1 MNGGLRRGRQG
12 EASLQWLAVR
22 RPVLTLLL
30 FSFLVFGIGLG
41 RQAITEA
48 DEAYYAEAAR
58 EMVISGDWLT
68 PHFNY
73 EDRWQKPVLY
83 YWLTAAVYLV
93 TGPGEGAAR
102 FWSALSGAGLVLL
115 VWAAARRMA
124 ATRSHAWLAGVITAT
139 CYGYFAMARAAL
151 PDLPLAFCITLAVS
165 AVFAAFDAGE
175 GSARRWWLLAGF
187 AIGLGCLMKGPV
199 AIVVTVLAT
208 ALPWWLERRTIE
220 TRWSHLLAAAAL
232 AAVIAVPWYVGMVAR
247 HGMAY
252 VDSFLVGDNIE
263 RFATTRFNDSRPI
276 WFYLPVIAGGLVPW
290 SAFGVAAAVSGLA
303 ALARRQWRPSRGD
316 IRLLSW
322 AIVPTLFFMASV
334 GQQPRYVLPVLPP
347 LAILT
352 ARAMGERI
360 ERALAGRPSPLL
372 TISTWI
378 TAGLLVLCAALLYRL
393 QPLLDKTPAELLA
406 SSAIGMAAGG
416 AALAIVALRRAW
428 GALPLTAAAAA
439 TALLLGLQ
447 FGVLAPGRPDA
458 VEQMA
463 AFVTAH
469 RTANEPVG
477 SLHAFTRNLIFYSGL
492 KQLDLV
498 DVAGANRF
506 LAQDGRVLAMLPE
519 ADLAAASAGLPVAPR
534 VLARVRH
541 LNTAN
546 LRLRSVLNPDPDRE
560 LDTLVLVS
568 NR

>member
-1 MNGGLRRGRQG
+1 M
-12 EASLQWLAVR
+12 R

-58 EMVISGDWLT
+58 EMVVSGDWLT
-68 PHFNY
+68 PRFNY

-83 YWLTAAVYLV
+83 YWLTAAVYRV

-102 FWSALSGAGLVLL
+102 LWSALSGAGLVLL
-115 VWAAARRMA
+115 VWATARRMA
-124 ATRSHAWLAGVITAT
+124 STRPHAWLGGLITAT

-151 PDLPLAFCITLAVS
+151 PDLPLAFCITLTVS
-165 AVFAAFDAGE
+165 AVFAAFDASGRN
-175 GSARRWWLLAGF
+175 ALRWWLVAGLAL
-187 AIGLGCLMKGPV
+187 GLGCLMKGPV
-199 AIVVTVLAT
+199 AIVVTLLAV
-208 ALPWWLERRTIE
+208 ALPCWLERRTIDI
-220 TRWSHLLAAAAL
+220 RWSHLAAAAAL
-232 AAVIAVPWYVGMVAR
+232 AAVVAVPWYIAMVAR

-263 RFATTRFNDSRPI
+263 RFATTRFNDSRPV

-290 SAFGVAAAVSGLA
+290 SAFGVAAAVAGLV
-303 ALARRQWRPSRGD
+303 ALARRRWRPSRDD

-322 AIVPTLFFMASV
+322 AVVPTLFFMASV

-347 LAILT
+347 LAILA

-360 ERALAGRPSPLL
+360 ERALAGQPSPLL
-372 TISTWI
+372 TISTWV
-378 TAGLLVLCAALLYRL
+378 TAGVLVLCAALLYRL
-393 QPLLDKTPAELLA
+393 QPLLDKTPAEMLA

-416 AALAIVALRRAW
+416 AALAIVALRGAW
-428 GALPLTAAAAA
+428 AAIPLTTAAAG
-439 TALLLGLQ
+439 TAFLLGLQ

-463 AFVTAH
+463 ALVTAH
-469 RTANEPVG
+469 RTAGEPVG
-477 SLHAFTRNLIFYSGL
+477 SLHAFTRNLIFYTGL

-498 DVAGANRF
+498 DVAGAHRF
-506 LAQDGRVLAMLPE
+506 LAQDGRVLVILPE
-519 ADLAAASAGLPVAPR
+519 GDLAAAAAGLPAPPR

-546 LRLRSVLNPDPDRE
+546 LRLRSVLDPDPDRE
-560 LDTLVLVS
+560 LETLVLVA

>member
-1 MNGGLRRGRQG
+1 
-12 EASLQWLAVR
+12 
-22 RPVLTLLL
+22 L

-68 PHFNY
+68 PHYNY

-102 FWSALSGAGLVLL
+102 LWSALSGAGLVLL
-115 VWAAARRMA
+115 VWATARRTTT
-124 ATRSHAWLAGVITAT
+124 TRAHAWLAGLIAAT
-139 CYGYFAMARAAL
+139 CYGYFAMARSAL
-151 PDLPLAFCITLAVS
+151 PDLPLAFCITLTVS
-165 AVFAAFDAGE
+165 AIFAAFDARGRD
-175 GSARRWWLLAGF
+175 ARRWWLVAGLAL
-187 AIGLGCLMKGPV
+187 GLGCLMKGPV

-208 ALPWWLERRTIE
+208 ALPWWLERRAIE
-220 TRWSHLLAAAAL
+220 IRWSHLAAAVAV
-232 AAVIAVPWYVGMVAR
+232 AAVVAVPWYLAMVAR

-252 VDSFLVGDNIE
+252 IDSFLVGDNLE

-276 WFYLPVIAGGLVPW
+276 WFYLPVIAGGLLPW

-303 ALARRQWRPSRGD
+303 ALGRRQWRPSRD
-316 IRLLSW
+316 EVRLLSW
-322 AIVPTLFFMASV
+322 AVVPTLFFMASV

-347 LAILT
+347 LAILA

-360 ERALAGRPSPLL
+360 ERARAGQPSRLL
-372 TISTWI
+372 TVSTWI

-393 QPLLDKTPAELLA
+393 EPLLDKTPTAVLTSA
-406 SSAIGMAAGG
+406 AIGTAASG
-416 AALAIVALRRAW
+416 AALAIVALRGAW
-428 GALPLTAAAAA
+428 SAMPLTTAAAG

-463 AFVTAH
+463 ALVTAH
-469 RTANEPVG
+469 RTGGEPVG
-477 SLHAFTRNLIFYSGL
+477 SLHAFTRNLIFYSGV

-498 DVAGANRF
+498 DVAGAHRF
-506 LAQDGRVLAMLPE
+506 LAQDGRVLVMLPE
-519 ADLAAASAGLPVAPR
+519 GDLAAASAGLAAPPR

-546 LRLRSVLNPDPDRE
+546 LRLRSVLNPDPAKE
-560 LDTLVLVS
+560 LDTLLLVS